1 MYSYPLPEVRP
12 NLVVDAGAFSELEQ
26 QLQELEA
33 EFRLR
38 EVELTFKK
46 DRYFFGDVRSA
57 GDVYAFIRDSLYPG
71 LEVQEHFVALFLNQA
86 NKIIGYYHHSMGT
99 INSTQVDVEVLS
111 ATAVKILAKSV
122 IIAHNHPSG
131 NLRPSEADRQ
141 ITQRIKKALAYF
153 DIALLDHLIVTP
165 DGYYSFA
172 DHSESS
178 LGAIDRAT
186 PSALEG
192 ELRQA
197 IFTQLQRLSAANSP
211 ALFGL
216 IASRTGYL
224 EAEALVLQKVI
235 AERLPPAAAIP
246 LIEQEMD
253 MP

>member
-1 MYSYPLPEVRP
+1 MYAYPLPEVRP

-26 QLQELEA
+26 QLHELEA

-57 GDVYAFIRDSLYPG
+57 ADVHAFIRDSLYPG

-99 INSTQVDVEVLS
+99 LNSTQVDLEVLS

-131 NLRPSEADRQ
+131 NLQPSTADRQ
-141 ITQRIKKALAYF
+141 ITKRIKTALSYF
-153 DIALLDHLIVTP
+153 DIALLDHLIITP
-165 DGYYSFA
+165 QGYYSFA

-178 LGAIDRAT
+178 LGAMDDAA
-186 PSALEG
+186 PHALEG
-192 ELRQA
+192 ELRQE
-197 IFTQLQRLSAANSP
+197 ILTQLRRLSAANSP
-211 ALFGL
+211 ALYGL
-216 IASRTGYL
+216 VASRAGYL
-224 EAEALVLQKVI
+224 EAEALVLQKVL